1 MKTTNQQEILSNLGF
16 ETLTPMQEQM
26 RHTAS
31 TSQGVVLLSP
41 TGSGKTLAYLLPLV
55 ACMDASLIALQ
66 AVVIVPTRELAQQ
79 SEQVLRN
86 MKTPFSSLAL
96 YGGRP
101 AMQEHR
107 VLREVKPQIIFATP
121 GRLNDHLAKGN
132 VNVHGVKTLVID
144 EFDKCLE
151 LGFQDEME
159 RVLMQFPTLRRAWL
173 TSATDAEAIPA
184 FMQKLMPQYSKLDW
198 LSDADTD
205 LQHRMEVY
213 CVKSSQKDKL
223 QTLTQLLYHL
233 QGVPAIV
240 FVAHRESV
248 ERVGAWLATEG
259 FYSVMYHG
267 GMEQDVRERSLYLFR
282 SGAANVLVSTDL
294 AARGL
299 DIPEVQAVVHYHL
312 PLKSEEYT
320 HRNGRTARWKAQ
332 GAVYLIT
339 GPTETLPDYV
349 ADAQLLELNDSK
361 QRVVVPQYASLYI
374 GRGKRDK
381 LSKAD
386 ILGFLCKKGGLT
398 AAEIGRIDV
407 APHHAYVAVLRSKLR
422 FVLNQIAGEKI
433 KGMKTLIEETKKK

>member
-1 MKTTNQQEILSNLGF
+1 MKTIDPQQILSNLGF
-16 ETLTPMQEQM
+16 ESLTRMQEQM
-26 RHTAS
+26 GQVAA

-41 TGSGKTLAYLLPLV
+41 TGSGKTLAYLLPLL
-55 ACMDASLIALQ
+55 ATLNASLSTLQ

-79 SEQVLRN
+79 SEQVLRS
-86 MKTPFSSLAL
+86 MKTPFSCLSLH
-96 YGGRP
+96 GGRP

-107 VLREVKPQIIFATP
+107 VLREVKPQVIFATP
-121 GRLNDHLAKGN
+121 GRLNDHLVKENINAR
-132 VNVHGVKTLVID
+132 GVQTLVID

-159 RVLMQFPTLRRAWL
+159 RALTHFPALRRAWL

-184 FMQKLMPQYSKLDW
+184 FMQKIMPRYTKLDW
-198 LSDADTD
+198 LHEADAD
-205 LQHRMEVY
+205 LRSRMAVY
-213 CVKSSQKDKL
+213 CVDSPQKDKL
-223 QTLTQLLYHL
+223 QTLTQLLHHL

-248 ERVGAWLATEG
+248 ERVGAHLAAEG

-267 GMEQDVRERSLYLFR
+267 GMEQDIRERSLYLFR

-312 PLKSEEYT
+312 PLKAEEYT
-320 HRNGRTARWKAQ
+320 HRNGRTARWTAE
-332 GAVYLIT
+332 GAVYLLT
-339 GPTETLPDYV
+339 GPTETLPDYAANAV
-349 ADAQLLELNDSK
+349 PLELSDRTG
-361 QRVVVPQYASLYI
+361 RVAVPKYASLYI

-398 AAEIGRIDV
+398 AADIGRIDV

-422 FVLNQIAGEKI
+422 SVLSQIAGEKI